1 MKRIFAL
8 LMIICLLFC
17 SCSDVD
23 ETSSV
28 EQPYPVTVG
37 EITLLEQPDRVVS
50 LSEWITKT
58 LVELDLGKTLVG
70 VSDYCVHATAQK
82 MGIAE
87 NPDIEKI
94 VTSNPDFVL
103 VSQELSEQG
112 REYLSKNNIPYY
124 TFEKP
129 QTFNEMVG
137 LMCDL
142 ITIFEG
148 KTDGLLRG
156 QKTSADLISKAAAM
170 KEIIS
175 QKEEKTFL
183 YVQPDGFYLTG
194 DTLLSDV
201 FNTIGLENVAEEFND
216 YIIDEDS
223 LKDLDPDIIFID
235 KSVDEEEF
243 LETKP
248 FNKMTD
254 NIVKLNM
261 SKLNVVSDDILDY
274 LLDLV
279 GGEQDLTSSE
289 DTSSQTVSE

>member
-8 LMIICLLFC
+8 LMVLCFLFC
-17 SCSDVD
+17 SCSDVA

-129 QTFNEMVG
+129 TTFNEMVG

-156 QKTSADLISKAAAM
+156 QKISADLIAKAAAM

-235 KSVDEEEF
+235 KSVDEEDF

-261 SKLNVVSDDILDY
+261 SKLNVVSDEILDY

-279 GGEQDLTSSE
+279 GGEQALTSSE